1 MIVLGLIT
9 CVVLR
14 AFSAQALVVDSF
26 DECVWH
32 FYRHTEPSGMDPDAM
47 KICQKLENEESDH
60 TAWYSS
66 LYYATLYSV
75 HHKIPLYSAYTLDPR
90 CISHPQSPIDHMVRE
105 DQYYKYLYK
114 RNQAISSDYSGTGY
128 DRGHLNPNCFQCGDG
143 RKATFALTNA
153 APMKERFNR
162 VHWRNWENTL
172 RRFLKGMLDRDG
184 GFATAYIVT
193 GTVPDPNVRIP
204 HRGTPGDRFRV
215 SVPSHIW
222 TAVCYEHDTD
232 DRKSLSFGYIG
243 RNQPEEPDI
252 RLMSVSDLND
262 QLSRLYRELSGTQQ
276 SIEIF
281 VDDCF
286 GYNNKFEV
294 HGAFKK
300 LINISP
306 GISLTDNGQMCL
318 YDHPCATYD
327 YDYYWCK
334 TSLGYIKDD
343 WDYCSLH

>member
-1 MIVLGLIT
+1 
-9 CVVLR
+9 
-14 AFSAQALVVDSF
+14 
-26 DECVWH
+26 
-32 FYRHTEPSGMDPDAM
+32 MDPDAM

-90 CISHPQSPIDHMVRE
+90 CAIDTGGSNIWHLEPQISHPQSPIDHMVRE